1 MEPIGLTFKQEG
13 VDKYGGVKQG
23 EIMLIHQCPQ
33 CDKISINRIA
43 ADDSPVMVKRVFK
56 ESQRLEEST
65 KNRLRKAGIR
75 LLGEK
80 DEEEIKTQ
88 LYGKI

>member
-13 VDKYGGVKQG
+13 VDKYRGVKQG
-23 EIMLIHQCPQ
+23 EIMLIHQCVQ

-80 DEEEIKTQ
+80 GEREIKTQ